1 MQMVTHIEPPDAD
14 ERRTVA
20 DTLAREVM
28 SRWPGKDLDRVME
41 GLDVWCYRKP
51 ARVHKGQRAVGFHV
65 PGLPDEPWIDPAA
78 FGCGDIL
85 TDAYEG
91 IRDEVARFV
100 DGRMAAPPH
109 GLADNAQSDAAAIG
123 GQSDGWRE
131 WRFVAR
137 NGRFLDDR
145 CKDFPVTAGALRQV
159 AQRIPLLVNALLLT
173 LRPGTLIPPHTDPI
187 NAYTDLWLGLFVPEG
202 TALCVRGETRAPVEG
217 GLLGFDH
224 TYEHSAWNRGEKD
237 RIVLSL
243 LIHNPNLRQHE
254 REIAEFLIRHLAR
267 FSATTVFEQNVC
279 E

>member
-1 MQMVTHIEPPDAD
+1 MSAPTEPADAQA
-14 ERRTVA
+14 RRFLA
-20 DTLAREVM
+20 DSLAREVM
-28 SRWPGKDLDRVME
+28 ARWSGKELDRVME

-51 ARVHKGQRAVGFHV
+51 ARVHKGQRAMGFHV
-65 PGLPDEPWIDPAA
+65 PGLPDAPWIDPAS
-78 FGCGDIL
+78 FECGDIL

-91 IRDEVARFV
+91 IRDEVSRFL
-100 DGRMAAPPH
+100 DGRMVAPPH
-109 GLADNAQSDAAAIG
+109 GLPDDARSDAAALS
-123 GQSDGWRE
+123 GQSEGWRE

-137 NGRFLDDR
+137 NGRFLDER
-145 CKDFPVTAGALRQV
+145 CRDFPITAGALRQV

-187 NAYTDLWLGLFVPEG
+187 NAYADLWLGIFVPKE

-224 TYEHSAWNRGEKD
+224 TFEHTAWNRSDGD

-243 LIHNPNLRQHE
+243 LIHNPGLRPHE
-254 REIAEFLIRHLAR
+254 REIAGFLIHHLAK
-267 FSATTVFEQNVC
+267 FGATTVFEQVPC